1 MKKTSKKRLKWLLSK
16 KPEIL
21 KRRVE
26 IAYQSLL
33 DEINR
38 INS

>member
-21 KRRVE
+21 RRRVE
-26 IAYQSLL
+26 IAYKALF
-33 DEINR
+33 DEIDR